1 MWYHNNCV
9 LIGSNHTGVMGSE
22 RLKMY
27 DLKKKVKTGT
37 PCPDIIKKYKVFMGG
52 VDLSD
57 MLIKVYRVELLWKNV
72 NT

>member
-1 MWYHNNCV
+1 
-9 LIGSNHTGVMGSE
+9 MGSE

-57 MLIKVYRVELLWKNV
+57 MLIEVYRLELL
-72 NT
+72 